1 MSLVPPGSGIDV
13 DWVRFVATLVLGA
26 GMLSLLLLTRGGAPR
41 RAAARVA
48 YHLADRRREVSLLGG
63 VMLMGVAV
71 GYLTAV
77 FAG

>member
-1 MSLVPPGSGIDV
+1 MSLVPPASGLDV
-13 DWVRFVATLVLGA
+13 DWIRFVATLLLATGT
-26 GMLSLLLLTRGGAPR
+26 LSLLLLALGAAPR
-41 RAAARVA
+41 SAAARVA
-48 YHLADRRREVSLLGG
+48 YQLVDRQRDVSLLGG

>member
-48 YHLADRRREVSLLGG
+48 YQLADRRREVSLLGG